1 MLHSPINTL
10 ILQFILL
17 AIAEEG
23 SYDMVFLGSLTNF
36 DLWCV
41 RECVRVSLTCFPI
54 LRNRPEALREQ
65 RLTFKFRP
73 KTQTD

>member
-23 SYDMVFLGSLTNF
+23 SSDMVFLGSLTNF
-36 DLWCV
+36 DLRCV
-41 RECVRVSLTCFPI
+41 RECV
-54 LRNRPEALREQ
+54 
-65 RLTFKFRP
+65 
-73 KTQTD
+73 